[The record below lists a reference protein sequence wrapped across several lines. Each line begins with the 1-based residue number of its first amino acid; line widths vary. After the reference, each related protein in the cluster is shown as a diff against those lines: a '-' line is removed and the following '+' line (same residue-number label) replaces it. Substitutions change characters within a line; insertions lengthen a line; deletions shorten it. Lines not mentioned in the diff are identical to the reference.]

1 MKISH
6 VLRGEEHLSNTGK
19 QLVLYEALGWTPPQ
33 FGHLSIILNKAK
45 QKLSK
50 RDPET
55 SQWQLIKQLREKG
68 YLPPAIVNYLLL
80 LGWHPKSNQEIFSL
94 SEATNIFNLE
104 RLNASGAI
112 YDLEKLNWFNN
123 YYIQQLNENEF
134 AEYAW
139 KFLAQEYNLEKEKKE
154 WVKKISLLFRP
165 QLNCFSELIS
175 LSNYFFTEPVKV
187 AFEIPL
193 PLLEKLPETKKKLT
207 ILSDWKEENIQQIIY
222 NDKKLLPW
230 LRLKLTGKNKGPELH
245 KTIYLLGKEL
255 VSKRLD

>member
-1 MKISH
+1 M
-6 VLRGEEHLSNTGK
+6 
-19 QLVLYEALGWTPPQ
+19 
-33 FGHLSIILNKAK
+33 
-45 QKLSK
+45 
-50 RDPET
+50 
-55 SQWQLIKQLREKG
+55 
-68 YLPPAIVNYLLL
+68 
-80 LGWHPKSNQEIFSL
+80 
-94 SEATNIFNLE
+94 FNLE
-104 RLNASGAI
+104 RLNASGAV
-112 YDLEKLNWFNN
+112 YDLKKLNWFNN

-139 KFLAQEYNLEKEKKE
+139 KFLAQEYNLGKEKKE
-154 WVKKISLLFRP
+154 WVKQISLLFRP

-207 ILSDWKEENIQQIIY
+207 ILSDWEEENIQQIIY